1 MTLPFSE
8 KYRPQTI
15 DDCILDD
22 DTKNVFK
29 SFIDKKSIP
38 HLLFYGTSGLGK
50 TTIAKILA
58 KSISEDVLYICAS
71 SETSVDVIRGKV
83 STFCSTSSFS
93 DNLKIVILDEFDY
106 MSINSHATLRNVIE
120 EFTESCRFI
129 FTCNYINKVMDAIKS
144 RTQMFQFIDSQPK
157 LVFKRCVEIL
167 NNENIKVKDK
177 NGLVSLVKKY
187 SPDIR
192 KTINEMERNILNGV
206 FDFALLNKGI
216 QEDFFELVKTK
227 QWGSIR
233 SNIVGK
239 LDYPELYKILFDN
252 SSKLSESNSIVIRG
266 IVAEYLYRHS
276 IIIDPE
282 INFMACMDSIMKEI

>member
-206 FDFALLNKGI
+206 FDFASLNKGI
-216 QEDFFELVKTK
+216 QEDFLQLVKTK
-227 QWGSIR
+227 QWNSIR

-282 INFMACMDSIMKEI
+282 INFMSCMDSIIKEI